1 MLCTMALMR
10 TSILPGEVA
19 LPFWLLL
26 RHTPLLPALGLTSAF
41 ALGAWGLR
49 SVSFGGALSG
59 LLLTVL
65 ISLAA
70 GPPGFLAILLLFV
83 LTFLATRFGYAQKQ
97 RLGTAERKRGRNS
110 LQVLANLGP
119 AAMTVAPL
127 LLWRPLAHVLLAGF
141 VAAVA
146 EAAADT
152 VSSELGQVLSPRK
165 VYLITNLERVDCG
178 RDGGVSFAGCMAA
191 LIVSATVCAFCQWLD
206 LLLPR
211 WFWLATLSGF
221 AGMLLDSVLGAT
233 VERPGRLGNNSVNFV
248 SGVFSAFI
256 AILLAFLFR

>member
-1 MLCTMALMR
+1 MALMENA
-10 TSILPGEVA
+10 ILFGEVP
-19 LPFWLLL
+19 LPLWLLL
-26 RHTPLLPALGLTSAF
+26 RHAPLLPALGFTSAF

-49 SVSFGGALSG
+49 AVSLGGALTG

-65 ISLAA
+65 VSLAA
-70 GPPGFLAILLLFV
+70 GPPGFLAILVLFL
-83 LTFLATRFGYAQKQ
+83 LTFLATRFGYEQKQ
-97 RLGTAERKRGRNS
+97 RRGTAERQRGRTG

-119 AAMTVAPL
+119 ACLTVTPL

-141 VAAVA
+141 VAAIA

-165 VYLITNLERVDCG
+165 AYLVTNLERVDCG
-178 RDGGVSFAGCMAA
+178 RDGAISFAGCMAA
-191 LIVSATVCAFCQWLD
+191 LLVSGMICALCQWVD

-221 AGMLLDSVLGAT
+221 AGMLLDSILGAT
-233 VERPGRLGNNSVNFV
+233 IERPGRLGNNSVNFI
-248 SGVFSAFI
+248 SGAFSAFV
-256 AILLAFLFR
+256 AILIAFLFR

>member
-1 MLCTMALMR
+1 MALME
-10 TSILPGEVA
+10 TAILPGELT

-26 RHTPLLPALGLTSAF
+26 RHAPLLPALGFTSAF

-49 SVSFGGALSG
+49 AVSLGGALAG

-65 ISLAA
+65 ASLAA
-70 GPPGFLAILLLFV
+70 GPPGFLAILVLFL

-97 RLGTAERKRGRNS
+97 RSGIAERKRGRTAI
-110 LQVLANLGP
+110 QVLANLGP
-119 AAMTVAPL
+119 ACMTVAPL
-127 LLWRPLAHVLLAGF
+127 LVWRPLAHVLLAGF
-141 VAAVA
+141 VAAIS

-165 VYLITNLERVDCG
+165 AYLITNFERVDCG
-178 RDGGVSFAGCMAA
+178 RDGAISFAGCMAA
-191 LIVSATVCAFCQWLD
+191 LLVSATVCAVCQWLD

-221 AGMLLDSVLGAT
+221 AGMLLDSILGAT
-233 VERPGRLGNNSVNFV
+233 LERPGRLGNNSVNFI
-248 SGVFSAFI
+248 SSSFSAFVT
-256 AILLAFLFR
+256 ILIAFLFR